1 MADKKKFPV
10 TNIGTVTLLMI
21 FIVLCMVTFAVL
33 SLSEA
38 ARDRGFSQ
46 QLADQTSDYYAACS
60 RAENILAQVDAAISE
75 TRSSGAS
82 GDAYYAALSERLA
95 GITGA
100 ELTTEAS
107 AGSAGSADSYGEP
120 VTVSYRVPIND
131 RLLLSVSLEAAGPG
145 SAAGSN
151 YRIVSWEETQAEE
164 WKGDNS
170 ITLIQP

>member
-100 ELTTEAS
+100 ELTTEGAEVS
-107 AGSAGSADSYGEP
+107 AGPYGGP

-145 SAAGSN
+145 SDAGSN